1 MSKIKLAMCCYWIF
15 AWIMLSDCAFG
26 QNKRAIEK
34 PLLVPLPK
42 KVPVSEENPTSAAKV
57 ALGKQLFF
65 DPRLSGDNSMSCASC
80 HIPEK
85 AFADGKRFS
94 KGNGGKR
101 LFRNTPGLLNVAF
114 YSVFTWDGRAKSL
127 EEQAF
132 GPITSPD
139 EMNQDLGELEKELNA
154 VAGYVQQFRRVLNT
168 PVTRKGIAMALAAFQ
183 RTLISPNSPYDRY
196 LQGDKSALSKRAQV
210 GRDLFTGEAGCSRC
224 HHGPLLSDG
233 KFYRLGNSFRDK
245 GREAITGKKRDRYKF
260 RTPSLRDISR
270 TGPYMH
276 DGAIETLEE
285 VVMFYLR
292 LVPNRTPEK
301 MPLDVEPIQSVTLDD
316 LDAIVEF
323 LKSLS
328 GEPPKITPP
337 VHSSILY
344 NSNNRHIR

>member
-1 MSKIKLAMCCYWIF
+1 MRHIILTMYYLWMLVWI
-15 AWIMLSDCAFG
+15 IPLTCAFG
-26 QNKRAIEK
+26 QNKETTEK

-42 KVPVSEENPTSAAKV
+42 NVPAPKENPTTAAKV

-65 DPRLSGDNSMSCASC
+65 DPRLSGENSMSCASC

-101 LFRNTPGLLNVAF
+101 LSRNTPGLLNVAF

-139 EMNQDLGELEKELNA
+139 EMNQDLGELEIELNA
-154 VAGYVQQFRRVLNT
+154 VSGYVKQFRRVFNT

-183 RTLISPNSPYDRY
+183 RTLHSPNAPIDRY
-196 LQGDKSALSKRAQV
+196 LQGDKTALSQRARL
-210 GRDLFTGEAGCSRC
+210 GMELFTGEAGCSRC
-224 HHGPLLSDG
+224 HRGPLLSDG
-233 KFYRLGNSFRDK
+233 KFYRLEHSFRDT
-245 GREAITGKKRDRYKF
+245 GQEAITGKKSDRYKF
-260 RTPSLRDISR
+260 RTPSLRDVSR

-276 DGAIETLEE
+276 DGAIETLNE

-301 MPLDVEPIQSVTLDD
+301 MPLDVEPVQSVTLDD

-323 LKSLS
+323 LESLS
-328 GEPPKITPP
+328 GKSPKITPP
-337 VHSSILY
+337 KLP
-344 NSNNRHIR
+344 